1 MRINNVQTIVAE
13 ILRVNDDL
21 SRVLEYYKRIFGL
34 APAAP
39 TTPSSPGPLSTTQT
53 ANSEVSSPTGAS
65 TLIDLGSGG
74 QQGTSMETPTSSVL
88 ENELKALGQSYLVDF
103 DIY

>member
-1 MRINNVQTIVAE
+1 MQTIAAE

-74 QQGTSMETPTSSVL
+74 QQGMSMETPASSVL